1 MNITLNN
8 ILKLYSELSIK
19 PKECFCQLRKF
30 YNLSIEDFL
39 ERAKL
44 SHKVYDNI
52 MGGKKISKISCIK
65 MCLGFSLPVTVM
77 KKVLSIFGHNL
88 NENDINDAEI
98 LLKYEKYLA
107 KFPPLGWESIKN

>member
-1 MNITLNN
+1 MNIKLNS
-8 ILKLYSELSIK
+8 ILKLYSDLSVN

-30 YNLSIEDFL
+30 YNLSVADFL
-39 ERAKL
+39 EKSKL

-52 MGGKKISKISCIK
+52 ISGKKISKISCIK

-77 KKVLSIFGHNL
+77 KKVLSIFGYNL
-88 NENDINDAEI
+88 NENDLNDAEI

-107 KFPPLGWESIKN
+107 KFPPLWWESI